1 MERYIGLD
9 AHAQSCTLAVMSPS
23 GRRSKELVVETRA
36 KELREAIGAIA
47 GNKHLCMEEGEL
59 SQWLYETLNPLVDEL
74 VVTQPSVRR
83 GNKNDAIDAWEL
95 ADRIR
100 TGRLETRVFKAATK
114 QLASLREAVR
124 AHSTLTRDLVRCKNR
139 LRGVFRSR
147 GVRDLDATLYDPK
160 SRGSW
165 TKKLT
170 PAYRRRAEE
179 LGRVLDSLTQVH
191 ERVESWLHDEAQ
203 CNSDVQRLTTLPGVG
218 PVRAAQIVA
227 TVVSPA
233 RFRTKRQFWSY
244 CGLGIVRRSSSDWVK
259 DKTRGWERKQVAYTR
274 GLNRNRNPLLKEVF
288 TAAALTVIEQMPQ
301 HPLNRDYRRLLDAGT
316 KPNLARLTIARRIAA
331 AALAIWKHKEDYD
344 AQKHR
349 SQDAA

>member
-1 MERYIGLD
+1 MQRYIGLD
-9 AHAQSCTLAVMSPS
+9 AHAQSCTLAVMTAT

-36 KELREAIGAIA
+36 EVLREALRAIA
-47 GNKHLCMEEGEL
+47 GNRHLCMEEGEL
-59 SQWLYETLNPLVDEL
+59 SQWLYETLSPLVDEL
-74 VVTQPSVRR
+74 VVIQPAIRR

-95 ADRIR
+95 ADRVR
-100 TGRLETRVFKAATK
+100 TGRLETPVFKASK
-114 QLASLREAVR
+114 QLAPLREAVR

-139 LRGVFRSR
+139 LRGLFRSR
-147 GVRDLDATLYDPK
+147 GVRDLDATLYDPG
-160 SRGSW
+160 SRGPW
-165 TKKLT
+165 IKKLP
-170 PAYRRRAEE
+170 PAYRCRAEE
-179 LGRVLDSLTQVH
+179 IGRVLDSIAQVH
-191 ERVESWLHDEAQ
+191 ERVESWLHDEAES
-203 CNSDVQRLTTLPGVG
+203 NRDAQRLTTLPGVG

-244 CGLGIVRRSSSDWVK
+244 CGLGIVRRSSSDWVQ
-259 DKTRGWERKQVAYTR
+259 DKTRGWQRKQVAHTR
-274 GLNRNRNPLLKEVF
+274 GLNRNRNPLLKQVF
-288 TAAALTVIEQMPQ
+288 TSAALTVIEQMPK

-331 AALAIWKHKEDYD
+331 AALAIWKNKEDYD

>member
-9 AHAQSCTLAVMSPS
+9 AHSQSCTLAVMSPT

-36 KELREAIGAIA
+36 KALRDAIRAIA
-47 GNKHLCMEEGEL
+47 GTKHLCMEEGEL
-59 SQWLYETLNPLVDEL
+59 SQWLFETLEPDVDEL
-74 VVTQPSVRR
+74 AVIQPPIKW
-83 GNKNDAIDAWEL
+83 GNKDDAIDAWDL

-100 TGRLETRVFKAATK
+100 TGRLETRVFKFGK
-114 QLASLREAVR
+114 ELAPLREAVR
-124 AHSTLTRDLVRCKNR
+124 AHGTLTTDLVRCKNR

-147 GVRDLDATLYDPK
+147 AVRDLDATLYDPN
-160 SRGSW
+160 SRGAW
-165 TKKLT
+165 ITKL
-170 PAYRRRAEE
+170 PATHRRRAEE
-179 LGRVLDSLTQVH
+179 LGKELDAITEVH
-191 ERVESWLHDEAQ
+191 GRVESWLHDEVAR
-203 CNSDVQRLTTLPGVG
+203 NRDVQRLTTLPGIG

-233 RFRTKRQFWSY
+233 RFRTKRLFWSY

-259 DKTRGWERKQVAYTR
+259 DKTRGWERKRVAQTR
-274 GLNRNRNPLLKEVF
+274 GLNRNRNPLLKEAF
-288 TAAALTVIEQMPQ
+288 TAAALTVIEQMPK

-331 AALAIWKHKEDYD
+331 TALAIWKHKEDYD
-344 AQKHR
+344 LEKHR

>member
-9 AHAQSCTLAVMSPS
+9 AHSQSCTLAVMTPT
-23 GRRSKELVVETRA
+23 GRRSKELVVETNA
-36 KELREAIGAIA
+36 PVLREAIRAIA
-47 GNKHLCMEEGEL
+47 GSKHLCMEEGEL
-59 SQWLYETLNPLVDEL
+59 SQWLFETLEPLVDEL
-74 VVTQPSVRR
+74 VVIQPPIRQGDKS
-83 GNKNDAIDAWEL
+83 DAIDAWEL

-100 TGRLETRVFKAATK
+100 TGRCPKRVFKVAK

-147 GVRDLDATLYDPK
+147 AVRELDATLYDPS
-160 SRGSW
+160 SRGAW
-165 TKKLT
+165 AKKL
-170 PAYRRRAEE
+170 PATHRRRADE
-179 LGRVLDSLTQVH
+179 LGKELDAITEVH
-191 ERVESWLHDEAQ
+191 ERVESWLHDEAAR
-203 CNSDVQRLTTLPGVG
+203 NRDVQRLTTLPGVG

-259 DKTRGWERKQVAYTR
+259 DKTRGWERKQVAQTR
-274 GLNRNRNPLLKEVF
+274 GLNQNRNPLLKEAF
-288 TAAALTVIEQMPQ
+288 TAAALTVIEQMPK

-344 AQKHR
+344 PSKHR